1 MKRKDS
7 AIFTMSTLGNSF
19 MNDGSTPKARRLA
32 VPRSRTRATGR
43 VTLAD
48 VAALAGV
55 SPITASRVV
64 AGKTTVHAELAE
76 RVRTAVAQLGYRPD
90 PSARAL
96 ASAKSNHVVVLIP
109 LLSNTLFTEL
119 LESVQN
125 VMWDAGYPIFVGITQ
140 YQPMRESALLESYL
154 SHRPAGLILTGLD
167 RSEAQRRLI
176 ADSRTPCVHV
186 MELSADPDLYCVGF
200 SQVDAARTVA
210 RHLLDRGRRRIA
222 FVGAQLDP
230 RTLERAKGFRS
241 ALSEAGCHDP
251 LLEILDTRPSSAAL
265 GAEAFR
271 RLLTRYPDVDA
282 VFFCNDDLAHGAL
295 LEALR
300 LGIPVPDR
308 VSVVGFNDLPGN
320 EQMLPAL
327 TSLRTPR
334 REVGE
339 AAARMLLQLMRGEA
353 VPTRAIDLGFEL
365 KVRASS

>member
-1 MKRKDS
+1 MKHDATSR
-7 AIFTMSTLGNSF
+7 
-19 MNDGSTPKARRLA
+19 DGSRRDRGTRAR
-32 VPRSRTRATGR
+32 SRATGR

-64 AGKTTVHAELAE
+64 AGKTTVRPELAD
-76 RVRTAVAQLGYRPD
+76 RVQDAVARLGYRPD

-96 ASAKSNHVVVLIP
+96 ASAKSGHIVVLIP

-119 LESVQN
+119 LEAIQD

-140 YQPMRESALLESYL
+140 YQPSREAALLENYL
-154 SHRPAGLILTGLD
+154 SHRPAGLILTGFD
-167 RSEAQRRLI
+167 RSDAVRRLI

-186 MELSADPDLYCVGF
+186 MELSDEPGVHCVGF
-200 SQVDAARTVA
+200 SQVDAAETVA
-210 RHLLDRGRRRIA
+210 RHLLDRGRQRIA

-230 RTLERAKGFRS
+230 RTLERADGFRR
-241 ALSEAGCHDP
+241 ALSLAGCYDP
-251 LLEILDTRPSSAAL
+251 RLEVLDARPSPAAL

-271 RLLTRYPDVDA
+271 RLLTTHPDVDA
-282 VFFCNDDLAHGAL
+282 MFFCNDDLAHGAL

-300 LGIPVPDR
+300 LGIPIPDR

-320 EQMLPAL
+320 EQMLPPL

-334 REVGE
+334 REVGD
-339 AAARMLLQLMRGEA
+339 AAAKMLLRLIRDET
-353 VPTRAIDLGFEL
+353 VPTPVIDLGFAL
-365 KVRASS
+365 KIRESS

>member
-1 MKRKDS
+1 
-7 AIFTMSTLGNSF
+7 
-19 MNDGSTPKARRLA
+19 MNDASSSNRRPA
-32 VPRSRTRATGR
+32 AASRGRTRATGR

-64 AGKTTVHAELAE
+64 AGKTTVRQELAE
-76 RVRTAVAQLGYRPD
+76 RVQAAVAQLGYRPD

-96 ASAKSNHVVVLIP
+96 ASAKSSHVVVLIP

-140 YQPMRESALLESYL
+140 YQPAREAALLESYL
-154 SHRPAGLILTGLD
+154 SHRPAGLILTGFD

-176 ADSRTPCVHV
+176 ADSSTPCVHV
-186 MELSADPDLYCVGF
+186 MELSPDPALYCVGL
-200 SQVDAARTVA
+200 SQREAAQTVA
-210 RHLLDRGRRRIA
+210 QHLLARGRRRIA

-230 RTLERAKGFRS
+230 RTLERAEGFRS
-241 ALSEAGCHDP
+241 VLSAAGCHDP
-251 LLEILDTRPSSAAL
+251 RLEFLDDRPSSAAL

-271 RLLTRYPDVDA
+271 RLITAHPDLDG

-300 LGIPVPDR
+300 MGIPVPDR

-339 AAARMLLQLMRGEA
+339 AAARMLLQLIRGET
-353 VPTRAIDLGFEL
+353 VDTPVLDLGFEL
-365 KVRASS
+365 KIRASS

>member
-1 MKRKDS
+1 
-7 AIFTMSTLGNSF
+7 
-19 MNDGSTPKARRLA
+19 MNDDVPAMHRPVPA
-32 VPRSRTRATGR
+32 PRSRTRATGR

-64 AGKTTVHAELAE
+64 AGKTSVRAELAE
-76 RVRTAVAQLGYRPD
+76 RVREAVARLGYRPD

-96 ASAKSNHVVVLIP
+96 ASAKSGHVVVLIP

-119 LESVQN
+119 LESVQS

-140 YQPMRESALLESYL
+140 YRPEREAALLDSYL

-186 MELSADPDLYCVGF
+186 MELSPDPALYCVGL
-200 SQVDAARTVA
+200 SQKEAARTVA
-210 RHLLDRGRRRIA
+210 RHLLERGRRRIA

-230 RTLERAKGFRS
+230 RTLERAEGFRGELS
-241 ALSEAGCHDP
+241 AAGCHDP
-251 LLEILDTRPSSAAL
+251 RLEFLDARPSSAAL

-271 RLLTRYPDVDA
+271 RLLTDHPDLDG

-300 LGIPVPDR
+300 MGIPVPGR
-308 VSVVGFNDLPGN
+308 VSIVGFNDLPGN

-339 AAARMLLQLMRGEA
+339 AAARMLLQLIRGEA
-353 VPTRAIDLGFEL
+353 VETPVLDLGFEL

>member
-1 MKRKDS
+1 MHDAS
-7 AIFTMSTLGNSF
+7 SD
-19 MNDGSTPKARRLA
+19 DGTGAPPARGR
-32 VPRSRTRATGR
+32 RRATGR
-43 VTLAD
+43 ATLAD

-64 AGKTTVHAELAE
+64 AGKTTVRPELAE
-76 RVRTAVAQLGYRPD
+76 RVRAAVERLGYRPD

-96 ASAKSNHVVVLIP
+96 ASAKSSHVVVLIP

-119 LESVQN
+119 LEAIQD

-140 YQPMRESALLESYL
+140 YRPEREAALLDSYL
-154 SHRPAGLILTGLD
+154 SHRPAGLILTGFD
-167 RSEAQRRLI
+167 RSETQRRLI
-176 ADSRTPCVHV
+176 EASRTPCVHV
-186 MELSADPDLYCVGF
+186 MELSDDPAIHCVGF
-200 SQVDAARTVA
+200 SQTEAARAVA

-230 RTLERAKGFRS
+230 RALERAEGFRS
-241 ALSEAGCHDP
+241 VLRAAGCHDP
-251 LLEILDTRPSSAAL
+251 RLEILDLRPSSAAL

-271 RLLTRYPDVDA
+271 RLVAAHPDLDA
-282 VFFCNDDLAHGAL
+282 VFFCNDDLAHGGL

-300 LGIPVPDR
+300 LGVSVPDR

-327 TSLRTPR
+327 SSLRTPR
-334 REVGE
+334 REVGD
-339 AAARMLLQLMRGEA
+339 AAARMLLRLMRGEPVDMPA
-353 VPTRAIDLGFEL
+353 VDLGFEL